1 MNLSALGA
9 RVAAGRQRLRAAG
22 IPPDEADLD
31 ARLLAEHVL
40 GWTTERFLVDAG
52 TRPPPDFEPRY
63 QALIDRRASRE
74 PYAYIV
80 GSQEFWGLSFR
91 VTPDVLIPRPETELV
106 VEAALEI
113 LPAGGTGVAIADI
126 GTGSGCIAVTLARE
140 RPDARVVATDLS
152 DAALAVARQNAASH
166 AVLNRIALQRADLL
180 DGITGPFDAIVS
192 NPPYVMDG
200 DREGIQPEVRFEP
213 AAALYAGPDGLDA
226 VRRLVADAPSRL
238 RAAGILIFEFGFGQA
253 DAVEQLI
260 SQASGLTM
268 VALRR
273 DLQDIPRVAIAR
285 RGLDG

>member
-1 MNLSALGA
+1 VVNAAGGWAGRVGDLLGA
-9 RVAAGRQRLRAAG
+9 PITILPQR
-22 IPPDEADLD
+22 
-31 ARLLAEHVL
+31 H
-40 GWTTERFLVDAG
+40 
-52 TRPPPDFEPRY
+52 